1 MAEEV
6 DSLEISQLKAMVL
19 ALNNEVSVLA
29 TPVNDKGCHRVCTVL
44 TPPSLQSQMMPGAS
58 ALLLSSKA
66 NSVTRKAVNAPQQ
79 RVKSRKRTIASR
91 TRSPLRSSKA
101 AGYEVPKFSASQP
114 ELPTT
119 IPDSVRTVKMSLGS
133 GKSGDTQPLS
143 QSIYEGLELAFK
155 GPGGSNGSV
164 SQKPS
169 AIPLS
174 GSPIQ
179 TGRLDLVG
187 LFEQPS
193 AIPGDD
199 TKGHND
205 EDIFGVSQIDV
216 HAELYPEAKRFQL
229 PETPATNG
237 KKRNFQGDIIHGAA
251 DTPLLPVNPFA
262 NHTKADVGVMG
273 LSQVFKATQAPSS
286 PFVGQLASD
295 ATLDR
300 PSPDMYSVQRPS
312 TALPHSS
319 PAKLQRQGLHRSVTE
334 PHDNYI
340 SREESQ
346 AERERR
352 LRLQPTSS
360 PVGTRKHFQDSSDDD
375 FGPEQSQ
382 LLRRINK
389 RRIELEASHQFDTV
403 RAKPR
408 PGSSNG
414 GRALDKRP
422 FNREGPIHMWE
433 TSKSTDNTVVISDD
447 PQLVELD
454 VHDSEDETE
463 REEDSAT
470 PEIELPDELAE
481 DDKENMEARR
491 VQVPMTTSRTPRKNY
506 TNVSSQPS
514 PLKHRLRSAPIQDEI
529 DELASDDIPR
539 DILTP
544 LKATTVAV
552 TLQSIAVA
560 DSQLSPSI
568 SKLKHDSM
576 AARHELNGHVL
587 STDTG
592 AFVPQSQVHSLPH
605 TSQIDSSMAR
615 HFLNSS
621 SIPSDSIVTPSRTR
635 SSPRLL
641 HNSSPSKQ
649 INQRK
654 SGLCSGSPNIGKG
667 CIGSSQL
674 ASSPPDIR
682 NLERRTRHSEHIV
695 SKSPN
700 TKDAI
705 PAADGVDSHR
715 TAESGGLSNNMDRR
729 TFHAHQSEIRSKIE
743 HDKATPYGK
752 GTPKSTIPETSSVA
766 RLTVALSGSPSIR
779 RTNILETSVSTT
791 APASLQEGTRK
802 QQISNPSTLFATAK
816 THVSSIN
823 SHTPS
828 QRRFSDPVRSLQKP
842 ISSKMKSF
850 ADIAADPSPP
860 DEIGIDDIDID
871 PMTTEDIKF
880 QALMEASS
888 PIPPNRK
895 RRKCALERKTRA
907 RKNIESHIASM
918 QNSSPCGRTRDS
930 EIAVASEVQTTA
942 VSISPA
948 ELTEPNDESEEAH
961 DDGVITDISTSL
973 LGNFVEE
980 IEKESEKPLA
990 ARLAQKK
997 STLKIRGK
1005 IKDRTIEVRELPESR
1020 DCVVPDALANTP
1032 FHGRHEGI
1040 VSAPNRVLAMFKGSF
1055 AAYYPATCIGVSG
1068 ADNTKYRIRF
1078 DDGTVDI
1085 VNASL
1090 VKRFELRK
1098 GDMVKLDIP
1107 GDRSHTYVVAGLLNK
1122 QELLDDP
1129 AFTSPKSRRRTTLST
1144 MPTYPTTDIYG
1155 HLNVML
1161 SLKRRQS
1168 GSIPQP
1174 TVLEQTVPLAKIYL
1188 PSTLWAS
1195 LKDRIFFYHL
1205 SPSSSRSGLQTPSDR
1220 PSTPS
1225 TPSSRTRRLKASARS
1240 YPTTSAPISTTRRA
1254 SSLFGNV
1261 VFGLTNI
1268 VDGDTRQQ
1276 TIQHIQTNGGFLLED
1291 GFDELFDLPSISPD
1305 SPSELADHSTSTS
1318 FRLKPAYLQRGFT
1331 CLIADK
1337 HCRNQ
1342 KFFQALA
1349 LGIPC
1354 LATRWVRDCIA
1365 KQKLLPWEPYLL
1377 PSGDSTFLKAVR
1389 ARLLPLYATASAQLS
1404 IIISHRPNFLA
1415 GCSVLLITG
1424 KGKEEQMMKA
1434 YPFIA
1439 YALGASKVSKVV
1451 SLNAAWQILAGA
1463 PVSGEEWDWVCYHE
1477 GEKSSEGVGRRQA
1490 EALLSGS
1497 SDKGR
1502 KRKQSGGVPGR
1513 GLGGRTRVVIT
1524 EFVIQS
1530 LILGQ
1535 LLDDE

>member
-6 DSLEISQLKAMVL
+6 GSLEISQLKAMVL
-19 ALNNEVSVLA
+19 AMNNE
-29 TPVNDKGCHRVCTVL
+29 
-44 TPPSLQSQMMPGAS
+44 SQLMPGAS
-58 ALLLSSKA
+58 ALLLSSKV

-79 RVKSRKRTIASR
+79 TVKSPKSTVAPR
-91 TRSPLRSSKA
+91 TRSPPRSSKA
-101 AGYEVPKFSASQP
+101 AGYEASKFSASQL

-119 IPDSVRTVKMSLGS
+119 IQDSVRTVRMSLGS

-155 GPGGSNGSV
+155 GPGGSNGSA
-164 SQKPS
+164 SQRPS
-169 AIPLS
+169 AIPFS
-174 GSPIQ
+174 GSPVQ
-179 TGRLDLVG
+179 TGQLDLVG
-187 LFEQPS
+187 VFALPS

-199 TKGHND
+199 TRGHND

-216 HAELYPEAKRFQL
+216 RAELYPEAKRFQL

-237 KKRNFQGDIIHGAA
+237 KKRNFQGDIILSAV

-286 PFVGQLASD
+286 PFVGQLTSD
-295 ATLDR
+295 ATSDR
-300 PSPDMYSVQRPS
+300 PSPHMHSVQRPS

-360 PVGTRKHFQDSSDDD
+360 PVGTRKQFQDSSDDD

-389 RRIELEASHQFDTV
+389 RRIELEASHQFETV

-408 PGSSNG
+408 PGSSHG
-414 GRALDKRP
+414 GRAFDKRP
-422 FNREGPIHMWE
+422 FNRDGPFHTWE
-433 TSKSTDNTVVISDD
+433 TKKSTDNTVVISDD
-447 PQLVELD
+447 LQLVELD
-454 VHDSEDETE
+454 VHGSEDETE
-463 REEDSAT
+463 REEDSTT
-470 PEIELPDELAE
+470 PETELLDELAE
-481 DDKENMEARR
+481 DDKENIEARR

-529 DELASDDIPR
+529 DELASDDTPCEIP
-539 DILTP
+539 TP
-544 LKATTVAV
+544 LKATTPAV
-552 TLQSIAVA
+552 NLQSVAVA
-560 DSQLSPSI
+560 DSQPSPSI
-568 SKLKHDSM
+568 SKLKHDSI
-576 AARHELNGHVL
+576 AARDELKGHVL
-587 STDTG
+587 STDTRM
-592 AFVPQSQVHSLPH
+592 FVPQSQVHSLPH

-621 SIPSDSIVTPSRTR
+621 SIPSDAIVTPSRTR
-635 SSPRLL
+635 SSPRIL

-649 INQRK
+649 LNQRK
-654 SGLCSGSPNIGKG
+654 SGLCSGSPNIRKG

-674 ASSPPDIR
+674 ASSPPEIP
-682 NLERRTRHSEHIV
+682 NLEGRTRLSEHIV

-700 TKDAI
+700 TKDAV
-705 PAADGVDSHR
+705 PAADGADSHK
-715 TAESGGLSNNMDRR
+715 TAESEGLSDNMDGR
-729 TFHAHQSEIRSKIE
+729 TFHAHQSEIRSKTE
-743 HDKATPYGK
+743 HDKPTPFGEE
-752 GTPKSTIPETSSVA
+752 TPKSTIPETSSVA
-766 RLTVALSGSPSIR
+766 RLTVALSGSPSYI
-779 RTNILETSVSTT
+779 RTNVLETSVSTT
-791 APASLQEGTRK
+791 ASVSLQEGARK
-802 QQISNPSTLFATAK
+802 QQISNPSTLFATAQ

-823 SHTPS
+823 SHAPS
-828 QRRFSDPVRSLQKP
+828 QRRFSDPVRSVQKP

-860 DEIGIDDIDID
+860 DEIGIDDFDID
-871 PMTTEDIKF
+871 PMTTEDIEF

-907 RKNIESHIASM
+907 GKNNESHIAPM
-918 QNSSPCGRTRDS
+918 QTSSPCGRTRDS
-930 EIAVASEVQTTA
+930 EVALASEDQTTTM
-942 VSISPA
+942 SISPA
-948 ELTEPNDESEEAH
+948 KPTEPNDELEEAH
-961 DDGVITDISTSL
+961 DDGVITDISASL
-973 LGNFVEE
+973 LGNFIEE
-980 IEKESEKPLA
+980 IEKESDKPLA
-990 ARLAQKK
+990 ARLAPKK
-997 STLKIRGK
+997 STLKIRER
-1005 IKDRTIEVRELPESR
+1005 IKDRAIEVRALPEFR
-1020 DCVVPDALANTP
+1020 GRIIPDALANAP
-1032 FHGRHEGI
+1032 SLGRHEEI
-1040 VSAPNRVLAMFKGSF
+1040 VTTPNRVLAMFKGSF

-1068 ADNTKYRIRF
+1068 IDNSKYRIRF

-1107 GDRSHTYVVAGLLNK
+1107 GDRSNTYVVVALLNK
-1122 QELLDDP
+1122 QELLEGP
-1129 AFTSPKSRRRTTLST
+1129 AFTSPNSRQRATFST
-1144 MPTYPTTDIYG
+1144 MPTYPITDIYG
-1155 HLNVML
+1155 HLNVTL

-1168 GSIPQP
+1168 GSFPEP
-1174 TVLEQTVPLAKIYL
+1174 RVLEQTVPMAKIYL
-1188 PSTLWAS
+1188 PSTLWTS
-1195 LKDRIFFYHL
+1195 LKDRIFLYHL
-1205 SPSSSRSGLQTPSDR
+1205 SLSDSRSGLQTPSDR

-1240 YPTTSAPISTTRRA
+1240 FSTTCAPTFTTHKA
-1254 SSLFGNV
+1254 SGLFENV

-1268 VDGDTRQQ
+1268 VDGDIRQQ

-1291 GFDELFDLPSISPD
+1291 GFDELFDLPSKSPD
-1305 SPSELADHSTSTS
+1305 LPSDNADPNASTS
-1318 FRLKPAYLQRGFT
+1318 FRLKPTYLERGFT

-1377 PSGDSTFLKAVR
+1377 PSGESTFLKAVR
-1389 ARLLPLYATASAQLS
+1389 ARLLPSYATASAQLS
-1404 IIISHRPNFLA
+1404 MIISHRPNFLA

-1439 YALGASKVSKVV
+1439 YALGATKVSKAV
-1451 SLNAAWQILAGA
+1451 SLNAARQILAGA
-1463 PVSGEEWDWVCYHE
+1463 AASGEEWDWVCYHE

-1490 EALLSGS
+1490 EAVLSGS
-1497 SDKGR
+1497 SEKGR
-1502 KRKQSGGVPGR
+1502 KRKQSGGVPGQ
-1513 GLGGRTRVVIT
+1513 GLEGRTRVVIT

-1535 LLDDE
+1535 LLDDD

>member
-1 MAEEV
+1 MAEV

-19 ALNNEVSVLA
+19 AFNNE
-29 TPVNDKGCHRVCTVL
+29 
-44 TPPSLQSQMMPGAS
+44 SQMMPGAS
-58 ALLLSSKA
+58 ALLPSSKA
-66 NSVTRKAVNAPQQ
+66 NSITGKATNASQQ
-79 RVKSRKRTIASR
+79 KIKSRKRTIAPR
-91 TRSPLRSSKA
+91 THSPPRSSKA
-101 AGYEVPKFSASQP
+101 AGYEGPNLSASQP

-119 IPDSVRTVKMSLGS
+119 LPDSVRTRIMSLGS

-155 GPGGSNGSV
+155 GPGGTNGSA
-164 SQKPS
+164 SQKLS
-169 AIPLS
+169 AIPFS
-174 GSPIQ
+174 GSLFQ

-199 TKGHND
+199 TRGHND
-205 EDIFGVSQIDV
+205 EDVFGVSQVDV
-216 HAELYPEAKRFQL
+216 RAELYPEAKRFQL
-229 PETPATNG
+229 PETPVTNG
-237 KKRNFQGDIIHGAA
+237 KKRNHQGEVIHGAV
-251 DTPLLPVNPFA
+251 DTPSLPVNPFA
-262 NHTKADVGVMG
+262 NHTKADIGVMG

-286 PFVGQLASD
+286 PFVGRLSSD
-295 ATLDR
+295 VTSER
-300 PSPDMYSVQRPS
+300 PSPDMHSVQRPF

-382 LLRRINK
+382 LVRRINK

-422 FNREGPIHMWE
+422 FDCEGPIRLRE
-433 TSKSTDNTVVISDD
+433 TRKPTDDTVLISDD
-447 PQLVELD
+447 PQLAELD

-463 REEDSAT
+463 REQDSAT

-481 DDKENMEARR
+481 DDKENTEARR

-514 PLKHRLRSAPIQDEI
+514 PLKHRLRSVPVHNEI

-539 DILTP
+539 ETLTP
-544 LKATTVAV
+544 RKAATLAV
-552 TLQSIAVA
+552 NLQSVAVA
-560 DSQLSPSI
+560 DSQTSPSM
-568 SKLKHDSM
+568 SKLKHDKM

-587 STDTG
+587 FTDTG
-592 AFVPQSQVHSLPH
+592 AFVPQSQVHALPH

-615 HFLNSS
+615 HFLNGS
-621 SIPSDSIVTPSRTR
+621 SIPTNSTVTPSRTR
-635 SSPRLL
+635 SSPGVLQD
-641 HNSSPSKQ
+641 SSPSKQ
-649 INQRK
+649 MSRRK

-667 CIGSSQL
+667 CVGSSQL
-674 ASSPPDIR
+674 ASSPPEIP
-682 NLERRTRHSEHIV
+682 NVEGRTRHSKLIG
-695 SKSPN
+695 SNFSD
-700 TKDAI
+700 TKDLV
-705 PAADGVDSHR
+705 PAARGLDSHK
-715 TAESGGLSNNMDRR
+715 TAESSGSSNNMDR
-729 TFHAHQSEIRSKIE
+729 TPFHAHQSEIQSKIE
-743 HDKATPYGK
+743 HDRATPYGR
-752 GTPKSTIPETSSVA
+752 GTPRSTIPETSSVA
-766 RLTVALSGSPSIR
+766 RLTTAMSRSPSIR
-779 RTNILETSVSTT
+779 RINILDTSVSTT
-791 APASLQEGTRK
+791 ALASLREGAGK
-802 QQISNPSTLFATAK
+802 QQASNPSTLFATAQ
-816 THVSSIN
+816 THASSIN
-823 SHTPS
+823 SHAPS
-828 QRRFSDPVRSLQKP
+828 QRRFSNPIRSLPKP

-860 DEIGIDDIDID
+860 DEIGIDDLDIG
-871 PMTTEDIKF
+871 PMTNEDIEF

-895 RRKCALERKTRA
+895 RRKAVLERKIRA
-907 RKNIESHIASM
+907 KENNESHINSV
-918 QNSSPCGRTRDS
+918 QISSPCGLMRGS
-930 EIAVASEVQTTA
+930 EVNLASEVQTTA
-942 VSISPA
+942 APVSPTKP
-948 ELTEPNDESEEAH
+948 TEPNDESEEAH
-961 DDGVITDISTSL
+961 DNGAITDISASL
-973 LGNFVEE
+973 RESFV
-980 IEKESEKPLA
+980 KETEKPSERPMA
-990 ARLAQKK
+990 ARLAKKK
-997 STLKIRGK
+997 SNQKIHEK
-1005 IKDRTIEVRELPESR
+1005 IKDRSIETRELPESR
-1020 DCVVPDALANTP
+1020 NCEAPDALASDP
-1032 FHGRHEGI
+1032 FLERREDI
-1040 VSAPNRVLAMFKGSF
+1040 VIAPNRVLAMFKGSF

-1068 ADNTKYRIRF
+1068 VDNSKYRIRF

-1098 GDMVKLDIP
+1098 DDMVKLDVP
-1107 GDRSHTYVVAGLLNK
+1107 GARSHTYVVVGLLNK
-1122 QELLDDP
+1122 QELIDGP
-1129 AFTSPKSRRRTTLST
+1129 EFTSPT

-1155 HLNVML
+1155 HSNVTL
-1161 SLKRRQS
+1161 CLKRRQS
-1168 GSIPQP
+1168 GPFP
-1174 TVLEQTVPLAKIYL
+1174 HPGVLEQTVPLAKVYL
-1188 PSTLWAS
+1188 PSTLWTS
-1195 LKDRIFFYHL
+1195 LKDRIFSYHA
-1205 SPSSSRSGLQTPSDR
+1205 SFSSSKSGLQTPSER

-1240 YPTTSAPISTTRRA
+1240 YSTTSAPISTTRKA
-1254 SSLFGNV
+1254 SSLFDSM

-1268 VDGDTRQQ
+1268 VDEDTRQQ

-1291 GFDELFDLPSISPD
+1291 GFDELFNLPALSTD
-1305 SPSELADHSTSTS
+1305 SPSDHTDPSTSTS
-1318 FRLKPAYLQRGFT
+1318 FRLKPSYLQRGFT
-1331 CLIADK
+1331 CLVTDK
-1337 HCRNQ
+1337 HCRNK

-1377 PSGDSTFLKAVR
+1377 PSGDSTFLNAVR
-1389 ARLLPLYATASAQLS
+1389 ARLLPWYATSSAQLS
-1404 IIISHRPNFLA
+1404 MIISHRPNFLA

-1424 KGKEEQMMKA
+1424 KGKEEQIMKA

-1439 YALGASKVSKVV
+1439 YALGAIKVSKVV
-1451 SLNAAWQILAGA
+1451 SLDAARQILAGA
-1463 PVSGEEWDWVCYHE
+1463 AVSGEEWDWVCYHE
-1477 GEKSSEGVGRRQA
+1477 GEKSIEGVGKRQA
-1490 EALLSGS
+1490 EAILSGS
-1497 SDKGR
+1497 NGKGR
-1502 KRKQSGGVPGR
+1502 KWKQSGGVPGP